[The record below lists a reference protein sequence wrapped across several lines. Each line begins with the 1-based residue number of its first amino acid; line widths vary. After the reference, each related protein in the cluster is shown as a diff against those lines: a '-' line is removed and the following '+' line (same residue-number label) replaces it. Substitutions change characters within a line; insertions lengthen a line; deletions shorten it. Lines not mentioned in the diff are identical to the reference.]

1 MPLWRAQS
9 PLVLASKS
17 LARRQMLVAAG
28 MPVEAVASDI
38 DERAVENTLPPGA
51 EAGTIALVLAREKAR
66 AVAARFPG
74 RLVIGADQTLAL
86 GARRFS
92 KPVDSAAA
100 RAQLDVLRGKT
111 HALHSAVALLRDG
124 EVLFEHVDTA
134 RLTMRNISDAF
145 LDTYLDA
152 AGDTVSESVGGYQL
166 ERVGIHLFERVEG
179 DHFTI
184 LGMPLL
190 PLLQALRAQGALAG

>member
-38 DERAVENTLPPGA
+38 DEREAEKTLPPDTDVGA
-51 EAGTIALVLAREKAR
+51 IALFLAREKAR

-86 GARRFS
+86 GAQRFS
-92 KPVDSAAA
+92 KPADSAAA
-100 RAQLDVLRGKT
+100 RAQLNILRGKT

-134 RLTMRNISDAF
+134 HLTMRNISDDF